1 MNAGIQGN
9 LALRHS
15 KLLTLTTLAFALT
28 AGSAQAADLS
38 PAKAE
43 AVEGSLGAKGAG
55 AYFDAA
61 EGEIV
66 VNVTDDAAAQKVRAA
81 GGTPKLVE
89 HSDAELDQVKQTIDT
104 SANVAGMAWA
114 VDPEE
119 NRVVITVDASVD
131 AAEFAH
137 VENGVEAAGDA
148 VRIER
153 VEGTFSPFISGGQAI
168 YTGGSRCS
176 LGFNVRRGGID
187 HFLTAGH
194 CTNIGTS
201 WTGPGGVALG
211 TRVGTS
217 FPGNDYGLVRDTS
230 TTPRPGNVSLY
241 NGAFQEIS
249 TARNPIVGEP
259 TKRSGSTTGL
269 RSGTI
274 TATNQ
279 TVRYPQG
286 TVTGLIR
293 TNICAEPGDS
303 GGALFNGTA
312 ALGLTSGGSGN
323 CTTGGTTFYQPVM
336 EALSVYG
343 AQIY

>member
-1 MNAGIQGN
+1 M
-9 LALRHS
+9 RHS

-43 AVEGSLGAKGAG
+43 AVEDSLGAKGAG

-61 EGEIV
+61 QGEIV

-81 GGTPKLVE
+81 GGTPKIVE
-89 HSDAELDQVKQTIDT
+89 HSDAELGQVKETIDT
-104 SANVAGMAWA
+104 SANVTGMAWA

-119 NRVVITVDASVD
+119 NKVVITVDASVD
-131 AAEFAH
+131 AAELAH
-137 VENGVEAAGDA
+137 VKDGVEAAGDA

-168 YTGGSRCS
+168 YTAGSRCS

-201 WTGPGGVALG
+201 WTGAGGVALG

-217 FPGNDYGLVRDTS
+217 FPGNDYGLVRYTS

-241 NGAFQEIS
+241 NGTFQEIS
-249 TARNPIVGEP
+249 SARNAIVGEP
-259 TKRSGSTTGL
+259 AKRSGSTTGVHG
-269 RSGTI
+269 GTI
-274 TATNQ
+274 TGTNQ

-293 TNICAEPGDS
+293 TNICAQPGDS
-303 GGALFNGTA
+303 GGALFNGTV

-323 CTTGGTTFYQPVM
+323 CTTGGTTFYQPVT
-336 EALSVYG
+336 EALAVYG